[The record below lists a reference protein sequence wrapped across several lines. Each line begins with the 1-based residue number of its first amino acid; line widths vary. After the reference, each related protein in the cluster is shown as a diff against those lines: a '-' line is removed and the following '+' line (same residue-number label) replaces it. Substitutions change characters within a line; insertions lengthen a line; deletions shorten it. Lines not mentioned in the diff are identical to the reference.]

1 MPPRARSAK
10 MLKEFQE
17 FPDLQSV
24 PKYRRLANNPL
35 VDKIALAVPF
45 DFIAVSGLDVD
56 DFRFGERISSDTT
69 FPPAFIEAYI
79 ADGLGQHDP
88 FVIAAR
94 KATATVIEAEVYASH
109 EPPSRLTYLARTFGI
124 HNRTLFPVVRNDVV
138 YGAITL
144 TRSEP
149 FDRDEITFMEVIA
162 ESVHSAVTQP
172 LRERFVAEQMRL
184 TTGELACLAEA
195 SFGLTS
201 DEIARATGYQTD
213 TVNSYIK
220 SAIKKLDVGNRTH
233 AIAEAIRR
241 KLIN

>member
-1 MPPRARSAK
+1 MPFSTQSAL
-10 MLKEFQE
+10 MLEE

-24 PKYRRLANNPL
+24 PKYRRLTNNPL

-45 DFIAVSGLDVD
+45 EFISISGLDVD
-56 DFRFGERISSDTT
+56 DFRFGEKISSDTT

-88 FVIAAR
+88 FVLAAR
-94 KATATVIEAEVYASH
+94 KATQTVIEAEVYAQH
-109 EPPSRLTYLARTFGI
+109 EPPQRLTYLARTFGI
-124 HNRTLFPVVRNDVV
+124 HNRTLFPVVRNEVT

-144 TRSEP
+144 TRITPFEP
-149 FDRDEITFMEVIA
+149 EEIAFMEVVA
-162 ESVHSAVTQP
+162 HSVHSAVTQP
-172 LRERFVAEQMRL
+172 LRERFVAEQMKL
-184 TTGELACLAEA
+184 TAGELACLVQA

-201 DEIARATGYQTD
+201 DEIAKATGYQTD

-220 SAIKKLDVGNRTH
+220 AAIKKLGVGNRTH